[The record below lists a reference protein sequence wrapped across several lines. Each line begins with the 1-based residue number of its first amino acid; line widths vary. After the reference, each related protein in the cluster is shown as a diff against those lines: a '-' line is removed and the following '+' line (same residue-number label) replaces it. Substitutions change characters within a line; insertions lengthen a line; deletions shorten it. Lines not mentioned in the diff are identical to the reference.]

1 MENTM
6 KKKKNLRRVL
16 AWAGIVLLAGMYA
29 ADLILALIRSPAA
42 TMLLRINLFMTLV
55 LPLLLWVIL
64 VLIGKTDWQND
75 QVNGRDQHEGK

>member
-1 MENTM
+1 
-6 KKKKNLRRVL
+6 
-16 AWAGIVLLAGMYA
+16 
-29 ADLILALIRSPAA
+29 
-42 TMLLRINLFMTLV
+42 MLLRINLFMTLV

>member
-16 AWAGIVLLAGMYA
+16 AWTGIVLLAGMYV
-29 ADLILALIRSPAA
+29 ADLILALIGSPAA
-42 TMLLRINLFMTLV
+42 TMLLKINLFMTLV

-75 QVNGRDQHEGK
+75 QVNGSDCREDK